1 MNACGLPTRDRV
13 ATIGTVS
20 PLYPEG
26 LRRFL
31 LFYGDHFCGFMFVA
45 AGWWLFHLDMGN
57 HALVALRT

>member
-1 MNACGLPTRDRV
+1 MNACGVPTRDRV

-31 LFYGDHFCGFMFVA
+31 LFYGDHRNNFVLVV
-45 AGWWLFHLDMGN
+45 AGRWFLYRDMGD
-57 HALVALRT
+57 HALVAFRA